1 MIWLNYISRRNN
13 CIGKVEGGVKWILEG
28 DANTGFFHSVAN
40 GRRRKCIIEFLD
52 TESGRITEQGDLV
65 AHIEAFFYKKTVWKR
80 G

>member
-1 MIWLNYISRRNN
+1 
-13 CIGKVEGGVKWILEG
+13 
-28 DANTGFFHSVAN
+28 VAN

-52 TESGRITEQGDLV
+52 IESGRITEQGDLV